1 MSVATDATR
10 YETERAAAARD
21 VLALGNRHGEVFDR
35 LADVVKHHFRSPF
48 ALITVVSDRTI
59 RFLGKQGLPD
69 IELDREG
76 SFCDTSICNK
86 LGITIIQDAAT
97 DPNFRDNPIV
107 KGAPNIRFYAGVP
120 VTFGNKLRIGNVCV
134 LDTTP
139 RSLDYGHQ
147 LFLKNIAEIT
157 QAEIERIARETF
169 QKLTPVF

>member
-1 MSVATDATR
+1 MSVATDSTR

-21 VLALGNRHGEVFDR
+21 VLALGARHGEGFDR
-35 LADVVKHHFRSPF
+35 IADVVKHHFRSPF
-48 ALITVVSDRTI
+48 AQITVVSDRTI

-97 DPNFRDNPIV
+97 DPTFRDNPIV

-134 LDTTP
+134 LDTAP

-147 LFLKNIAEIT
+147 LFLKNVAEIT